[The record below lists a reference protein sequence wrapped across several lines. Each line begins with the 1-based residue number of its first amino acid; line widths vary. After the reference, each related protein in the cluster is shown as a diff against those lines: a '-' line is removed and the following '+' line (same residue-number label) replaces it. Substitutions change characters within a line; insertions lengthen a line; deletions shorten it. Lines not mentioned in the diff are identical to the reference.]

1 MRNRAKHRL
10 SPALSGTLLSPGPHS
25 EGSPACPPGVAPLPV
40 SSLYSPSGHSTHS
53 KQQVGSPSMI
63 PFLVPA
69 RQSRLQL
76 EKGTWGR
83 RSQQRGAA
91 AVGSVFQLLWQRVR
105 GRSWALAPV
114 WQAQAQSRRR
124 KGQRPVFLLSLKGT
138 NAYGKVHAHTHTQ
151 ANTSQWNSR
160 KINCCES
167 TQ

>member
-1 MRNRAKHRL
+1 MKGALHAHQGCSFTCLVAVLPIRTFHTLKAAGGL
-10 SPALSGTLLSPGPHS
+10 SLNDSFPGPCQ
-25 EGSPACPPGVAPLPV
+25 AV
-40 SSLYSPSGHSTHS
+40 S
-53 KQQVGSPSMI
+53 
-63 PFLVPA
+63 
-69 RQSRLQL
+69 
-76 EKGTWGR
+76 
-83 RSQQRGAA
+83 A
-91 AVGSVFQLLWQRVR
+91 AVGERHLRAEITTERGCSCEISLPAPLTRVR

-138 NAYGKVHAHTHTQ
+138 NAYGKVHAHTHTH